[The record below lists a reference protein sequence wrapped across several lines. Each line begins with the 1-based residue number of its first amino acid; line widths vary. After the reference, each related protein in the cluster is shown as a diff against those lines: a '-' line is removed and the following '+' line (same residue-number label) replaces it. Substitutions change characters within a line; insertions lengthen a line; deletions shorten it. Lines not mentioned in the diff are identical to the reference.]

1 MILSIRLHTN
11 ADERSDRMNIVALIL
26 MIVGALNWLLV
37 GLFQFNL
44 VAWIFGAGTVVSRII
59 YSVVGLAAI
68 WGIAMLFQRNVRH
81 TAVGAMED

>member
-1 MILSIRLHTN
+1 MILSIRLHTKP
-11 ADERSDRMNIVALIL
+11 DERSDRMNIVALIL